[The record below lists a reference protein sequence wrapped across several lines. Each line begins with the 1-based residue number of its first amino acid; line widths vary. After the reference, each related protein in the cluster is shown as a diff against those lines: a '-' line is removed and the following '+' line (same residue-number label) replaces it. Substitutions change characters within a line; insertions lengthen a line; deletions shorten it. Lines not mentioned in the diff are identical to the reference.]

1 MLDLPIEDNEVMTD
15 FQFEKFWTVSGTGK
29 RTSIH
34 TTKLWDIVKHLG
46 FRRIKVNDASVIAK
60 IDFDSYQ
67 IETFDDKDLEMR
79 SIISEVPRFL
89 RNNQSK
95 YVEKHSLVGVEF
107 DNMVDTL
114 SKDVDTLFKLKFFDT
129 MDLIEDSLPMYK
141 DDEHSAFFFFING
154 ILEVTASKVKFTSY
168 HYLNKFHSTNTINP
182 KFIPKY
188 IWKNDIIQHRYNDFT
203 DLAKAKE
210 KSDFYKFLE
219 KLAYSIDDP
228 LNETKMNN
236 LKRSIGYL
244 MHAYKKPSLP
254 KLIVITENNLS
265 DEAKGGTGKGILV
278 EAISKLR
285 TVLSISGKNF
295 DPSNKFVFQNVEVNV
310 KVIHIDDGEKG
321 LQLEPFF
328 TMLTG
333 TLDVEMKN
341 KKNMKIPFANSPKF
355 VISTNHDVLGYSDS
369 DNRRKHYIEVEPY
382 FSKSYTPIMEFG
394 KELFTNWSNKEW
406 ESFFP
411 IMLDCVQLYLK
422 DGLIEYNSNT
432 LTKKK
437 VIKAVGGLQFYNWF
451 EELQKDTYYNF
462 KYYIDSFVE
471 AHGESQR
478 YANKTAIGTKVRK
491 YCELMGYE
499 WVEIRESHGSRER
512 KYQIST
518 KRKAS

>member
-15 FQFEKFWTVSGTGK
+15 FQFDKFWTVSGRRT
-29 RTSIH
+29 TSIDVI
-34 TTKLWDIVKHLG
+34 KLWYIVKHLG
-46 FRRIKVNDASVIAK
+46 FRKIKVNNASVIAK

-67 IETFDDKDLEMR
+67 IETFDDKDSEMC
-79 SIISEVPRFL
+79 SIISETLKFIE
-89 RNNQSK
+89 NNQSK

-107 DNMVDTL
+107 HNMLATL
-114 SKDVDTLFKLKFFDT
+114 TKDVDTLFKLKFFEARN
-129 MDLIEDSLPMYK
+129 LKEDSLPMYK

-154 ILEVTASKVKFTSY
+154 ILEVTALKVKFTSY
-168 HYLNKFHSTNTINP
+168 HSLNKFASTNTINP

-188 IWKNDIIQHRYNDFT
+188 IWKNDIIQHHYNYFI
-203 DLAKAKE
+203 DLEKAKE

-228 LNETKMNN
+228 TNETKMNN
-236 LKRSIGYL
+236 LKRTIGYL

-254 KLIVITENNLS
+254 KMIVITENNLS

-285 TVLSISGKNF
+285 TVVSISGKNF

-310 KVIHIDDGEKG
+310 NVIHIDDGKKG

-328 TMLTG
+328 VMLTG

-382 FSKSYTPIMEFG
+382 FSKSYTPIMEFK

-406 ESFFP
+406 GEFFP
-411 IMLDCVQLYLK
+411 IMVDCVQLYLK
-422 DGLIEYNSNT
+422 EGLIEYNSDT

-462 KYYIDSFVE
+462 DYYEKSFIE
-471 AHGESQR
+471 AHGTSQK

-499 WVEIRESHGSRER
+499 WVEKRESYGSRER